1 MLCSDCVFLFVAE
14 PFAYPARGAPVFRC
28 AVVSYFPPVSFCA
41 TAGEAVVSPLVVPQP
56 HLSRVLTFGFDARC
70 FLCILVPHSL
80 WTICAV
86 VCWCRISMCRLLL
99 LMILVVMTFG
109 LEREHA
115 RCFLCILVPHY
126 SLCTDMCFGVLL
138 VQDQNVFS
146 SPTDDRLMTASFFLS
161 WVFCIALWNVWM
173 LCQSGCA
180 W

>member
-1 MLCSDCVFLFVAE
+1 
-14 PFAYPARGAPVFRC
+14 
-28 AVVSYFPPVSFCA
+28 
-41 TAGEAVVSPLVVPQP
+41 
-56 HLSRVLTFGFDARC
+56 
-70 FLCILVPHSL
+70 
-80 WTICAV
+80 
-86 VCWCRISMCRLLL
+86 MCRLLL

-146 SPTDDRLMTASFFLS
+146 SPADDRLMTASFFLS